1 MSKNIST
8 KKITSIGGSALL
20 EGIMMRGPKKTSL
33 AVRKEDGSIHKQDVE
48 FSPIQNKSKLFK
60 IPILRGIIGF
70 IDSMRLS
77 YKCLMISADV
87 AMEDAKTPEEPSK
100 LEKWLT
106 DKVGDKLTNIIMVI
120 ASVLGIALAI
130 FLFFFVP
137 SQLFKL
143 IISAFPGWDTESWQ
157 YSMFRSIFEGV
168 VKIALFIGYILLT
181 SLMPDM
187 KRTFQYHGAEHKT
200 IFCYENDLKLTVEN
214 VKKQSRFHPRCGTS
228 FLIIMLIVGIII
240 GFFIRIDNVFI
251 RVPVR
256 ILMLPLIMGIGYE
269 LIKICGRHQN
279 LFTRIIS
286 APGMW
291 AQRITTREPDERMIE
306 IAIEAM
312 NAVIPENGEDL
323 ICCNKPKK

>member
-1 MSKNIST
+1 MSKNITT

-33 AVRKEDGSIHKQDVE
+33 AVRKENGSIHKQDVE
-48 FSPIQNKSKLFK
+48 FSPILSKNKFFK
-60 IPILRGIIGF
+60 IPIIRGIIGF
-70 IDSMRLS
+70 VDSMRLS

-100 LEKWLT
+100 FEKWLT

-120 ASVLGIALAI
+120 ASVLGIALAL

-143 IISAFPGWDTESWQ
+143 ITSIFPGWDTESWQ
-157 YSMFRSIFEGV
+157 YSMFRSVFEGV
-168 VKIALFIGYILLT
+168 VKIALFVGYILLT

-200 IFCYENDLKLTVEN
+200 IFCYENDLELTVEN

-251 RVPVR
+251 RVPIR

-269 LIKICGRHQN
+269 LIKICGRYDN
-279 LFTRIIS
+279 PFTRIIS

-291 AQRITTREPDERMIE
+291 AQRITTREPDEKMIE

-312 NAVIPENGEDL
+312 KAVIPENGEDL
-323 ICCNKPKK
+323 ICCKKPKK